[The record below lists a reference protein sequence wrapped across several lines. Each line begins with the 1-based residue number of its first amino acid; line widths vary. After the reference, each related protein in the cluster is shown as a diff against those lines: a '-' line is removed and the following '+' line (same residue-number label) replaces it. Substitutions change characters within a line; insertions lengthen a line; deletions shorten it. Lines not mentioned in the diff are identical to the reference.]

1 MNLLSTPRKYRI
13 VRAQDSPGESVRV
26 SDGGFWAEWIED
38 GQKVTPPGTLS
49 SEAAVRALVDRYAG
63 AEYVETVDRRA

>member
-1 MNLLSTPRKYRI
+1 MNLLSEPRQYRI
-13 VRAQDSPGESVRV
+13 VRAQDSGGGSSRV
-26 SDGGFWAEWIED
+26 GDGAFWAEWIED

-49 SEAAVRALVDRYAG
+49 SEAAVRAIVDRNAG